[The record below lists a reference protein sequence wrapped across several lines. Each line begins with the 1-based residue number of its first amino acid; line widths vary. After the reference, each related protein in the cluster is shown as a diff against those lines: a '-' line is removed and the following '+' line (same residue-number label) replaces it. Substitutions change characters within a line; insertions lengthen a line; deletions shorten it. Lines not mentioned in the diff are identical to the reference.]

1 MWCAIEQSKIDSYV
15 QTVESTNPLTTE
27 EHNFLDHIE
36 QKIHQTAAENAERAR
51 QRQVSLSSFYRLSN
65 ELICGIRYVLYV
77 RVLWNV
83 IQIQHEK
90 DMKAL
95 HERLER
101 ERIEREKKH
110 AQQQADLQAQL
121 AQQLA
126 PLRRPCFPFC
136 N

>member
-1 MWCAIEQSKIDSYV
+1 MQ
-15 QTVESTNPLTTE
+15 STNPLTEE

-36 QKIHQTAAENAERAR
+36 QKIHQQAAKNAEEAR
-51 QRQVSLSSFYRLSN
+51 QRQVYVQPSILLSFSN
-65 ELICGIRYVLYV
+65 WSNHNFGFIF
-77 RVLWNV
+77 
-83 IQIQHEK
+83 QIKDEE

-121 AQQLA
+121 ARDLA

-136 N
+136 

>member
-1 MWCAIEQSKIDSYV
+1 M
-15 QTVESTNPLTTE
+15 ESTNPLTTE
-27 EHNFLDHIE
+27 ENNFLDHIE